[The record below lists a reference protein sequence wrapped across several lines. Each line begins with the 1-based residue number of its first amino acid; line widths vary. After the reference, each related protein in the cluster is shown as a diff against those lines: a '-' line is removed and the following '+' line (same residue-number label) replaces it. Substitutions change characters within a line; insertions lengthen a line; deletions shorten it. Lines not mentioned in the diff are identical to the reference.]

1 MKRLLFFAIAVLM
14 LISSLNART
23 RTRSFDIQGAYGDV
37 LEIDVEPL
45 AAQTQD
51 YVQGMP
57 FNIEDSLVQ
66 YVAPNDDGTVNQQ
79 NGRHIA
85 DMSLISNT
93 DFNIYIRAGKLR
105 SVNKME
111 NSDNY
116 AELDYVLTFDYELAY
131 HTSEGAEPSEVSG
144 KIKYETSNASV
155 SQNGA
160 GSNWRVYDIFNA
172 SYYTGFIGAL
182 NCPIYFQFTQ
192 AASAA
197 ITAAKEQGIEGYK
210 VLPYGDYTA
219 DVYIVLEAAS

>member
-23 RTRSFDIQGAYGDV
+23 RTRSFDIQGAYGKV

-93 DFNIYIRAGKLR
+93 DFNIYIRADKLR
-105 SVNKME
+105 SVNKTK
-111 NSDNY
+111 DGNY
-116 AELDYVLTFDYELAY
+116 AELDYVLTFSY
-131 HTSEGAEPSEVSG
+131 
-144 KIKYETSNASV
+144 IC
-155 SQNGA
+155 
-160 GSNWRVYDIFNA
+160 IFDKCN
-172 SYYTGFIGAL
+172 I
-182 NCPIYFQFTQ
+182 
-192 AASAA
+192 
-197 ITAAKEQGIEGYK
+197 
-210 VLPYGDYTA
+210 
-219 DVYIVLEAAS
+219 